1 MIHTSFIPTGTQVS
15 RLGTERSS
23 LEILIATLLTCASA
37 RDILSG
43 ITNENA
49 GPHYA
54 EIIEVVKEGTEPGC
68 NWDAKVD

>member
-1 MIHTSFIPTGTQVS
+1 M
-15 RLGTERSS
+15 
-23 LEILIATLLTCASA
+23 EILIATLLTCASA